1 MSQLIWKGNDDFISS
16 MDQMVK
22 QPFLHPERFHP
33 HIFPIRH
40 MVAVYGRQGVGK
52 RTAVTSYCDSI
63 GLVHMV
69 VDVDFAQTSTAIHQI
84 DEAVAGARAL
94 REHLQGGVREEDSE
108 DRQTRINSAIII
120 NRADILAFE
129 PDNEASMLFSLRLAR
144 IARANDMMFICLF
157 SRVDTEES
165 GAAAHMLPPATKN
178 FRRFFFQQ
186 FRSIVYLP
194 PPHEDFRKE
203 FFAHMLE
210 KFALHHNTT
219 PSEGERDLV
228 IVNLSF
234 VDYKSLAQDS
244 AYATT
249 QNMLDFMQRLFY
261 DVSSDAPPVICRP
274 VEAQGKGPM
283 TITRTVLES
292 YMKHASGHRFILD
305 SDPRVVE
312 NKFSV
317 ACGKGPIPGLRF
329 DQQEALAPPKLD
341 NVSNFNKDN
350 IDPEVVAEKIKRKK
364 KKNGKKRMRREDEP
378 DSDADEAAK
387 RKAITGE
394 EDEEQEKPP
403 HEQAWDEVK
412 MALQT

>member
-1 MSQLIWKGNDDFISS
+1 MSFPVWKGNDDFKQA

-33 HIFPIRH
+33 LIFPIRH

-69 VDVDFAQTSTAIHQI
+69 VDVDFAQTSTAIQQI

-94 REHLQGGVREEDSE
+94 KEHLQGAVEEEEGDSE
-108 DRQTRINSAIII
+108 DRQTRVNSAIII

-165 GAAAHMLPPATKN
+165 GNHLLPPATKN

-219 PSEGERDLV
+219 PSGGEGERDLV
-228 IVNLSF
+228 IVNLNF

-249 QNMLDFMQRLFY
+249 QNMLDFLQRLFY

-329 DQQEALAPPKLD
+329 DQQEAIAKLD

-350 IDPEVVAEKIKRKK
+350 IDPEVVAEKIQRKK
-364 KKNGKKRMRREDEP
+364 KKNGKNKKRMRREDEP
-378 DSDADEAAK
+378 EEGEEAE
-387 RKAITGE
+387 KAILSGQQ
-394 EDEEQEKPP
+394 DPDPQD
-403 HEQAWDEVK
+403 QAWDEIRV
-412 MALQT
+412 ALQT